1 MSQPIE
7 EPREIAA
14 PSALPEPPHDVAHAA
29 DVIEEKLTV
38 PPKRNTIYRLVG
50 LVFALLALVVFAY
63 AFGLDEY
70 LDTERIRALVEP
82 AGHWGFLIFVGLF
95 AVGTTAHVPSWAF
108 IGVATLL
115 WGMVV
120 GALISYVSAL
130 VTISAGFFVVRQ
142 VGGQP
147 LSAVERPWMKK
158 VLGRLADKPILT
170 VALLRMTPLFLTPAV
185 SYALA
190 LTPIRYRDFL
200 IGSALGI
207 LPGVI
212 FIATGASA
220 LFGW

>member
-1 MSQPIE
+1 MS
-7 EPREIAA
+7 EPLQEPLEPAA
-14 PSALPEPPHDVAHAA
+14 PTEAPYRVADPA
-29 DVIEEKLTV
+29 DLVEEKLAV
-38 PPKRNTIYRLVG
+38 PPKTPAAIYRLVG
-50 LVFALLALVVFAY
+50 LVVVLLLLVVLAY
-63 AFGLDEY
+63 AFGITEY
-70 LDTERIRALVEP
+70 LDTDRIRALVEP
-82 AGHWGFLIFVGLF
+82 AGNWGFVMFVGLF
-95 AVGTTAHVPSWAF
+95 AAGTTAHVPSWAF

-115 WGMVV
+115 WGVVV
-120 GALISYVSAL
+120 GALVSYVSAL
-130 VTISAGFFVVRQ
+130 ITISVAFFVVRQ
-142 VGGQP
+142 VGGQA

-158 VLGRLADKPILT
+158 VLGRLADRPILT
-170 VALLRMTPLFLTPAV
+170 VALLRMPPLFLTPAV